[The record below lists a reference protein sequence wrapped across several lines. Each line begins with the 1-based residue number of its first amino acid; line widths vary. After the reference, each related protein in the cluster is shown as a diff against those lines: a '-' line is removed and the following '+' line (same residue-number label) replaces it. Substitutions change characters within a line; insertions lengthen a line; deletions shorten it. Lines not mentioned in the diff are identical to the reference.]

1 MPRRLGAPESIAWA
15 RAADEAGYFWY
26 PVHEGKRAGRWG
38 VRAHCQGKETRMI
51 GRYTRPEM
59 GRIWELENKFAIW
72 KEIEVLA
79 CEAQAELGQAG
90 ITREEAQWIRDHA
103 DFTVEE
109 IDEIE
114 KVTNHDVIAF
124 TTCMAGYIDADIP
137 EGEDKPSRWVHYG
150 MTSSDLGDTALSYQ
164 VTQACDIIIDDI
176 KRLGETCK
184 RRAFEF
190 QNTLCVGRTHGI
202 HAEPMTFGMKFGSWA
217 WALKRALTRMEEA
230 RAVAATGA
238 ISGAVGTYSSID
250 PEPMT
255 FGMKFGS
262 WAWALKRALTRMEE
276 ARAVAA
282 TGAISGAVG
291 TYSSIDPF
299 VEQYV
304 CEKLGLTP
312 DPLSTQV
319 LARDRHAQVMAALAV
334 TASTLE
340 SIAMQVRLL
349 QQSDVIEAE
358 EPFTKGQKGSSAM
371 PHKRN
376 PITAERVC
384 GLARVVKA
392 NAQVAFDNVALWFER
407 DISHSGAERVVL
419 ADSFTA
425 LDYMFGKMQ
434 WMLDGLQTYPAKME
448 HNLWRT
454 KGLIFSSKVLLALVD
469 AGISREDAYVIVQ
482 RNAMKVWED
491 IQNAVDGP
499 TYRERLEADDEA
511 MALLSQEKLDEIFDP
526 WDFLTRKDVVF
537 DRLQELEF

>member
-1 MPRRLGAPESIAWA
+1 
-15 RAADEAGYFWY
+15 
-26 PVHEGKRAGRWG
+26 
-38 VRAHCQGKETRMI
+38 MI

-137 EGEDKPSRWVHYG
+137 EGADKPSRWVHYG

-250 PEPMT
+250 PLW
-255 FGMKFGS
+255 KVR
-262 WAWALKRALTRMEE
+262 LRE
-276 ARAVAA
+276 A
-282 TGAISGAVG
+282 GP
-291 TYSSIDPF
+291 Y
-299 VEQYV
+299 
-304 CEKLGLTP
+304 P

-319 LARDRHAQVMAALAV
+319 LARDRHAQVMAPGRDRLHA
-334 TASTLE
+334 E

-358 EPFTKGQKGSSAM
+358 EPFTKGQKGSRPCPQAQ
-371 PHKRN
+371 PHHGR
-376 PITAERVC
+376 
-384 GLARVVKA
+384 ARVRPRPRGEGERPGGLRQRGPVVRA
-392 NAQVAFDNVALWFER
+392 RHLAFRRRAR
-407 DISHSGAERVVL
+407 GAGRQLHGV
-419 ADSFTA
+419 
-425 LDYMFGKMQ
+425 
-434 WMLDGLQTYPAKME
+434 GL
-448 HNLWRT
+448 HVR
-454 KGLIFSSKVLLALVD
+454 
-469 AGISREDAYVIVQ
+469 
-482 RNAMKVWED
+482 
-491 IQNAVDGP
+491 
-499 TYRERLEADDEA
+499 
-511 MALLSQEKLDEIFDP
+511 
-526 WDFLTRKDVVF
+526 
-537 DRLQELEF
+537 